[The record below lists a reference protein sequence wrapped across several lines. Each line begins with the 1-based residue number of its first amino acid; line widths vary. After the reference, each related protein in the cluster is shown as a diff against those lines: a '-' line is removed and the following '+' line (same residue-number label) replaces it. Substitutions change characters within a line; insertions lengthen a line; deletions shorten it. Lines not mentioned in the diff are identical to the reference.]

1 LRKIDRFAILVYCSH
16 GAISLVIAEAVLY
29 TYNDP
34 ARDMLV
40 VARARRW
47 DKASIP

>member
-1 LRKIDRFAILVYCSH
+1 LRKVDRFAILVYCAH
-16 GAISLVIAEAVLY
+16 GAISLVIAEAILY

-34 ARDMLV
+34 ARDVLV
-40 VARARRW
+40 VARARQC